1 MSSIQIILE
10 DPNKGFINYTRHYLK
25 NVEWEI
31 REITVRYRRYSQEK
45 KFIVNYTKYNNE
57 EFIKPYINVMIFEF
71 EYLFDL
77 KNNSY
82 HKIKNY
88 AISLTNITSGCR

>member
-1 MSSIQIILE
+1 MQIILE
-10 DPNKGFINYTRHYLK
+10 DPNKGFINYTRHDLK

-31 REITVRYRRYSQEK
+31 REIYVRYRRYSEEQT
-45 KFIVNYTKYNNE
+45 FLVNYTKYNDE
-57 EFIKPYINVMIFEF
+57 EFIKPYINFISFEF
-71 EYLFDL
+71 EYLFDI

-88 AISLTNITSGCR
+88 AISLTNITSGSR

>member
-1 MSSIQIILE
+1 
-10 DPNKGFINYTRHYLK
+10 
-25 NVEWEI
+25 
-31 REITVRYRRYSQEK
+31 
-45 KFIVNYTKYNNE
+45 
-57 EFIKPYINVMIFEF
+57 MIFEF

-88 AISLTNITSGCR
+88 AISLTNITSGCM

>member
-1 MSSIQIILE
+1 MGNKRNYCSLSSI
-10 DPNKGFINYTRHYLK
+10 FTR
-25 NVEWEI
+25 
-31 REITVRYRRYSQEK
+31 K